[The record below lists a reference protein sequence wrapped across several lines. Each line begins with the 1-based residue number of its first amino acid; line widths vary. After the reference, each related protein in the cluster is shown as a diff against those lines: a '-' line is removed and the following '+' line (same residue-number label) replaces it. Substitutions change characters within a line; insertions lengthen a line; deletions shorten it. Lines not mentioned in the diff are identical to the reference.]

1 MFTAGIALCELS
13 AFENPLCLLRLMH
26 RAYRLNF
33 RLLNALLR
41 QELLPTNH
49 SIYTLL
55 DTQV

>member
-33 RLLNALLR
+33 RLFNALLR
-41 QELLPTNH
+41 QEHRHPNH
-49 SIYTLL
+49 SLHTILH
-55 DTQV
+55 TQV